1 MKFEGSW
8 TMSHRT
14 SREEELAG
22 EITRLKQE
30 RPYLDNLFT
39 SFGPMLLLR
48 QRWGLNKREGKT
60 TIALDPLRYSSG
72 MTVMLQCPDLLHD
85 DRWHDAGLAVAGAIG
100 SGFCELAGDMDFLA
114 NRIRGG
120 LDCYAVYRSVIDLKP
135 EELARK
141 ARQTGIQE
149 LSLAVFLRCLGR
161 LMLSI
166 KAEEIAT
173 GLASLNWTKGYCPVC
188 GSFPHL
194 AVIRDKGQ
202 RWLQCPQCSHE
213 WSFPRMTC
221 PYCEHEEPAGSSY
234 LFVEGRKEEMA
245 FTCERCQRYLVTI
258 DKSGNLRWMN
268 ADLIAISLAHFDMLV
283 QDKGFRPMAECE
295 WNTFVTAD
303 RDKTGGGALRPRA

>member
-1 MKFEGSW
+1 
-8 TMSHRT
+8 
-14 SREEELAG
+14 
-22 EITRLKQE
+22 
-30 RPYLDNLFT
+30 
-39 SFGPMLLLR
+39 MLLTMVDIVSCENPR
-48 QRWGLNKREGKT
+48 CREF
-60 TIALDPLRYSSG
+60 A
-72 MTVMLQCPDLLHD
+72 
-85 DRWHDAGLAVAGAIG
+85 
-100 SGFCELAGDMDFLA
+100 
-114 NRIRGG
+114 
-120 LDCYAVYRSVIDLKP
+120 RSMVRP
-135 EELARK
+135 REMK
-141 ARQTGIQE
+141 AY
-149 LSLAVFLRCLGR
+149 
-161 LMLSI
+161 
-166 KAEEIAT
+166 
-173 GLASLNWTKGYCPVC
+173 YCPVC

-303 RDKTGGGALRPRA
+303 